1 MAPIF
6 FARIS
11 YTPSNDGAEAPKRKG
26 ILQMKKLVLITIVSI
41 LVVLGTVAGVS
52 YAESKIIENKRR
64 ARVEE
69 ALERVAQETGYES
82 LGIVDAYQVSQDA
95 GYAYSGQAVMKAL
108 FERRGEEPPTNYW
121 TFLVDVDFGK
131 TTIRK
136 MVVYKGEVTEPIFEQ
151 EVDKIYLY
159 GTI

>member
-1 MAPIF
+1 
-6 FARIS
+6 
-11 YTPSNDGAEAPKRKG
+11 
-26 ILQMKKLVLITIVSI
+26 MKKMILIAIVLI
-41 LVVLGTVAGVS
+41 LGVLGTSVGVS
-52 YAESKIIENKRR
+52 YDVSKIMENKQR

-82 LGIVDAYQVSQDA
+82 LGTVDAYQVSRDA
-95 GYAYSGQAVMKAL
+95 GHMYSGQAVIKAL

-121 TFLVDVDFGK
+121 TWLVDVDFGK
-131 TTIRK
+131 TTIHK
-136 MVVYKGEVTEPIFEQ
+136 MVVYKGEPKEPIFEQ

>member
-1 MAPIF
+1 
-6 FARIS
+6 
-11 YTPSNDGAEAPKRKG
+11 
-26 ILQMKKLVLITIVSI
+26 MKKMVIIAIVLI
-41 LVVLGTVAGVS
+41 LGVLGTAVGVS
-52 YAESKIIENKRR
+52 YDVSKIMENKRR

-82 LGIVDAYQVSQDA
+82 LGTVDAYQVSRDA
-95 GYAYSGQAVMKAL
+95 GYVYSGQAVMKAL

-121 TFLVDVDFGK
+121 TFLVDVDFGE
-131 TTIRK
+131 TTIHK

-159 GTI
+159 GTV